1 MVIDTNKLSWLDVSV
16 HVKNLLILAAEN
28 YGNTP
33 EADKYINQA
42 IKEAKNKEEYLD
54 ILVAAYR
61 YFYYK
66 NNYLMALQAAN
77 QLMAKIKEAEK
88 LSDNWERLKP
98 ILSARQESPIIRLY
112 LNAYVASGLVL
123 AKLGKLEQ
131 AQTICTQ
138 IQEIDDQNQ
147 FTGAKILLDIL
158 TKPKDDDE

>member
-1 MVIDTNKLSWLDVSV
+1 MVIDTNKFSWLDVSDRI
-16 HVKNLLILAAEN
+16 KNLLILAAEN

-42 IKEAKNKEEYLD
+42 INEATNQEEYLD

-123 AKLGKLEQ
+123 AKLGQLEQ
-131 AQTICTQ
+131 AQTVCTQ
-138 IQEIDDQNQ
+138 IQGIDHQNQ